1 MSATIKEQRAAHAN
15 ELIDVIARH
24 GRRFFHN
31 QRHQRNARIELRNG
45 RVYFIDDYSGK
56 AIYTHRTTFE
66 NRWRGFSHGG
76 TLRSLIEQLRDYIMN
91 GTLLSRWVIAPAYAN
106 SDGDIWGYG
115 PAAEAVRAE
124 AWALPL
130 FAPAKAE
137 GGAA

>member
-1 MSATIKEQRAAHAN
+1 MSATAKDERVAHAN
-15 ELIDVIARH
+15 ALIDVIARH
-24 GRRFFHN
+24 GRRFFYN

-56 AIYTHRTTFE
+56 AIYTHRTTFG

-76 TLRSLIEQLRDYIMN
+76 TLRSLIEQLRDYITS
-91 GTLLSRWVIAPAYAN
+91 GTLLSRWVIAPAY
-106 SDGDIWGYG
+106 SSGDGDIWGYG
-115 PAAEAVRAE
+115 PAAEAVRTE

-130 FAPAKAE
+130 FAPAKTE

>member
-15 ELIDVIARH
+15 ALIDVIARH
-24 GRRFFHN
+24 GRRFFYN

-91 GTLLSRWVIAPAYAN
+91 GTLLSRWVIAPAYAA

-130 FAPAKAE
+130 FAPPKTE